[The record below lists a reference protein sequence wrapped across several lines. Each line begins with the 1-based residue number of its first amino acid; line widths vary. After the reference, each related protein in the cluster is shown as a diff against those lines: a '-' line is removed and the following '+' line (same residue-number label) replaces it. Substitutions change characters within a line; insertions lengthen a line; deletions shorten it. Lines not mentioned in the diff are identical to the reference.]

1 MTQVETNVI
10 QAMANAGDVDQTL
23 QNHVLKLVV
32 AHDKAVA
39 NYKTAIKT
47 CRKLEAQL
55 EDAKATMVQLKDIE
69 QYSKDLEAAMKSDC
83 ERHEL
88 EFKDAAKV
96 AKVDL
101 TKKVD
106 KLEEKW

>member
-10 QAMANAGDVDQTL
+10 QAMANAGNVDKTL
-23 QNHVLKLVV
+23 QNHVLKLVM

-55 EDAKATMVQLKDIE
+55 EDAKAAMAKDSVEI
-69 QYSKDLEAAMKSDC
+69 KPVIDL
-83 ERHEL
+83 R
-88 EFKDAAKV
+88 
-96 AKVDL
+96 
-101 TKKVD
+101 KKVD

>member
-10 QAMANAGDVDQTL
+10 QAMANAGNVDQEL
-23 QNHVLKLVV
+23 QNYVLKRVV

-55 EDAKATMVQLKDIE
+55 EDAKAAMVVNSAEIKPVI
-69 QYSKDLEAAMKSDC
+69 DL
-83 ERHEL
+83 R
-88 EFKDAAKV
+88 
-96 AKVDL
+96 
-101 TKKVD
+101 KKVD
-106 KLEEKW
+106 TSAESC

>member
-10 QAMANAGDVDQTL
+10 QAMANAGDVDQAF

-55 EDAKATMVQLKDIE
+55 EDAKAAMVVNSAEIKPVI
-69 QYSKDLEAAMKSDC
+69 DL
-83 ERHEL
+83 R
-88 EFKDAAKV
+88 
-96 AKVDL
+96 
-101 TKKVD
+101 KKVD
-106 KLEEKW
+106 TSAESC

>member
-10 QAMANAGDVDQTL
+10 QAMANAGNVDQEL
-23 QNHVLKLVV
+23 QNYVLKLVV

-55 EDAKATMVQLKDIE
+55 EDAKAAMVVNSAEIKPVI
-69 QYSKDLEAAMKSDC
+69 DLRK
-83 ERHEL
+83 
-88 EFKDAAKV
+88 
-96 AKVDL
+96 
-101 TKKVD
+101 TVD
-106 KLEEKW
+106 KTEEKW

>member
-10 QAMANAGDVDQTL
+10 QAMANAGNVDQEL
-23 QNHVLKLVV
+23 QNHILKLVV

-55 EDAKATMVQLKDIE
+55 EDAKAAMVKDNAEI
-69 QYSKDLEAAMKSDC
+69 KPVIDLRK
-83 ERHEL
+83 
-88 EFKDAAKV
+88 
-96 AKVDL
+96 
-101 TKKVD
+101 TVD
-106 KLEEKW
+106 KTVEKW

>member
-10 QAMANAGDVDQTL
+10 RAMANAGNVDQTL

-47 CRKLEAQL
+47 CRGLEAEL
-55 EDAKATMVQLKDIE
+55 EDARSDMVKLGLVSEGEVEGLI
-69 QYSKDLEAAMKSDC
+69 DL
-83 ERHEL
+83 R
-88 EFKDAAKV
+88 
-96 AKVDL
+96 
-101 TKKVD
+101 KKVD
-106 KLEEKW
+106 TSADS

>member
-1 MTQVETNVI
+1 MTQGETNVI
-10 QAMANAGDVDQTL
+10 QAMANAGDVDQAF

-55 EDAKATMVQLKDIE
+55 EDAKAAMIVNSAEIKPVI
-69 QYSKDLEAAMKSDC
+69 DL
-83 ERHEL
+83 R
-88 EFKDAAKV
+88 
-96 AKVDL
+96 
-101 TKKVD
+101 KKVD
-106 KLEEKW
+106 TSAESC

>member
-39 NYKTAIKT
+39 NYKAAIKT

-55 EDAKATMVQLKDIE
+55 EDAKAAMVKDNAENKVTI
-69 QYSKDLEAAMKSDC
+69 DLRK
-83 ERHEL
+83 
-88 EFKDAAKV
+88 
-96 AKVDL
+96 
-101 TKKVD
+101 TVD
-106 KLEEKW
+106 KTEEKW

>member
-10 QAMANAGDVDQTL
+10 RAMANAGNVDQTL

-47 CRKLEAQL
+47 CRSLEAQL
-55 EDAKATMVQLKDIE
+55 EDAKAAMAKDNVE
-69 QYSKDLEAAMKSDC
+69 NGAT
-83 ERHEL
+83 
-88 EFKDAAKV
+88 
-96 AKVDL
+96 VDL
-101 TKKVD
+101 RKSVD
-106 KLEEKW
+106 TSAES

>member
-10 QAMANAGDVDQTL
+10 QAMANAGNVDQEL
-23 QNHVLKLVV
+23 QNYVLKLVV

-55 EDAKATMVQLKDIE
+55 EDAKAAMVVNSAEIKPVI
-69 QYSKDLEAAMKSDC
+69 DL
-83 ERHEL
+83 R
-88 EFKDAAKV
+88 
-96 AKVDL
+96 
-101 TKKVD
+101 KKVD
-106 KLEEKW
+106 TSAESC

>member
-10 QAMANAGDVDQTL
+10 QAMANAGNVDKTL
-23 QNHVLKLVV
+23 QNHVLKLVI

-39 NYKTAIKT
+39 NYKTAIKA

-55 EDAKATMVQLKDIE
+55 EDTK
-69 QYSKDLEAAMKSDC
+69 AAMA
-83 ERHEL
+83 
-88 EFKDAAKV
+88 KDSAEIKPV
-96 AKVDL
+96 IDL
-101 TKKVD
+101 RKKVD

>member
-10 QAMANAGDVDQTL
+10 QAMANAGNVDQEL
-23 QNHVLKLVV
+23 QNYVLKLVV

-55 EDAKATMVQLKDIE
+55 EDAKAAMIVNSAEIKPVI
-69 QYSKDLEAAMKSDC
+69 DL
-83 ERHEL
+83 R
-88 EFKDAAKV
+88 
-96 AKVDL
+96 
-101 TKKVD
+101 KKVD
-106 KLEEKW
+106 TSAESC

>member
-10 QAMANAGDVDQTL
+10 QAMANAGNVDKTL

-55 EDAKATMVQLKDIE
+55 EDAKAAMVVNSAEINPVI
-69 QYSKDLEAAMKSDC
+69 DL
-83 ERHEL
+83 R
-88 EFKDAAKV
+88 
-96 AKVDL
+96 
-101 TKKVD
+101 KKVD
-106 KLEEKW
+106 TSAESC

>member
-10 QAMANAGDVDQTL
+10 RAMANAGDVDQEL

-47 CRKLEAQL
+47 CRSLEAQL
-55 EDAKATMVQLKDIE
+55 EDAKAAMAKDNVE
-69 QYSKDLEAAMKSDC
+69 NGAT
-83 ERHEL
+83 
-88 EFKDAAKV
+88 
-96 AKVDL
+96 VDL
-101 TKKVD
+101 RKSVD
-106 KLEEKW
+106 TSAES

>member
-10 QAMANAGDVDQTL
+10 QAMANAGNVDQEL
-23 QNHVLKLVV
+23 QNYVLKLVV

-55 EDAKATMVQLKDIE
+55 EDAKAAMVKDNVENRVTI
-69 QYSKDLEAAMKSDC
+69 DLRK
-83 ERHEL
+83 
-88 EFKDAAKV
+88 
-96 AKVDL
+96 
-101 TKKVD
+101 TVD
-106 KLEEKW
+106 KTEEKW

>member
-10 QAMANAGDVDQTL
+10 QAMANAGDVDQAF

-55 EDAKATMVQLKDIE
+55 EDAKAAMVENTAEIKPVI
-69 QYSKDLEAAMKSDC
+69 DLRKSGDTSAESC
-83 ERHEL
+83 
-88 EFKDAAKV
+88 
-96 AKVDL
+96 
-101 TKKVD
+101 
-106 KLEEKW
+106 

>member
-10 QAMANAGDVDQTL
+10 QAMANAGDVDQEL
-23 QNHVLKLVV
+23 QNYVLKLVV

-55 EDAKATMVQLKDIE
+55 EDAKAAMVVNSAEIKPVI
-69 QYSKDLEAAMKSDC
+69 DLRKS
-83 ERHEL
+83 
-88 EFKDAAKV
+88 
-96 AKVDL
+96 VD
-101 TKKVD
+101 TSA
-106 KLEEKW
+106 ESC

>member
-10 QAMANAGDVDQTL
+10 QAMANAGDVDQAF

-55 EDAKATMVQLKDIE
+55 EDAKAAMVVNSAEIKPDI
-69 QYSKDLEAAMKSDC
+69 DLRKS
-83 ERHEL
+83 
-88 EFKDAAKV
+88 
-96 AKVDL
+96 VD
-101 TKKVD
+101 TSA
-106 KLEEKW
+106 ESC

>member
-10 QAMANAGDVDQTL
+10 QAMANAGNVDKTL

-55 EDAKATMVQLKDIE
+55 EDAKAAMVKDNAENKVTI
-69 QYSKDLEAAMKSDC
+69 DLRK
-83 ERHEL
+83 
-88 EFKDAAKV
+88 
-96 AKVDL
+96 
-101 TKKVD
+101 TVD
-106 KLEEKW
+106 KTEEKW

>member
-10 QAMANAGDVDQTL
+10 QAMAKAGDVDQAF

-55 EDAKATMVQLKDIE
+55 EDAKAAMVKDSAENKVTI
-69 QYSKDLEAAMKSDC
+69 DLRK
-83 ERHEL
+83 
-88 EFKDAAKV
+88 
-96 AKVDL
+96 
-101 TKKVD
+101 TVD
-106 KLEEKW
+106 KTEEKW

>member
-10 QAMANAGDVDQTL
+10 QAMANAGNVDQEL
-23 QNHVLKLVV
+23 QNYVLKLEV

-55 EDAKATMVQLKDIE
+55 EDAKAAMIVNSAEIKPVI
-69 QYSKDLEAAMKSDC
+69 DLRKS
-83 ERHEL
+83 
-88 EFKDAAKV
+88 
-96 AKVDL
+96 VD
-101 TKKVD
+101 TSA
-106 KLEEKW
+106 ESC

>member
-10 QAMANAGDVDQTL
+10 QAMANAGNVDQEL
-23 QNHVLKLVV
+23 QNYVLKLVV

-55 EDAKATMVQLKDIE
+55 EDAKAAMIVNSAEIKPVI
-69 QYSKDLEAAMKSDC
+69 DLRKRLTRQQKAARLFLSV
-83 ERHEL
+83 EGTGGQ
-88 EFKDAAKV
+88 AG
-96 AKVDL
+96 L
-101 TKKVD
+101 T
-106 KLEEKW
+106 

>member
-10 QAMANAGDVDQTL
+10 QAMANAGNVDQEL
-23 QNHVLKLVV
+23 QNYVLKLVV

-55 EDAKATMVQLKDIE
+55 EDAKAAMVVNSAEIKPVI
-69 QYSKDLEAAMKSDC
+69 DLRKSLDTSAESC
-83 ERHEL
+83 
-88 EFKDAAKV
+88 
-96 AKVDL
+96 
-101 TKKVD
+101 
-106 KLEEKW
+106 

>member
-10 QAMANAGDVDQTL
+10 QAMANAGNVDKTL

-55 EDAKATMVQLKDIE
+55 EDAKAAMVKDNAENKVTI
-69 QYSKDLEAAMKSDC
+69 DLRK
-83 ERHEL
+83 
-88 EFKDAAKV
+88 
-96 AKVDL
+96 
-101 TKKVD
+101 TVD
-106 KLEEKW
+106 KTEDCLLYTSPSPRD